1 MLNMKNLLCHFTA
14 AVAFAS
20 LTACSTAATH
30 ADIQIINRS
39 TGEHLPTYRHKG
51 ELWVAGK
58 PGDRYAILV
67 NNRTGGRLLTVV
79 SVDGVNVVSGDTA
92 ATNQRG
98 YVLSP
103 RNSVEIAGWRK
114 SERDVAAFYFTSL
127 DDSYAGRT
135 KRPDNV
141 GVIGVA
147 AFREYQEPVPVQEM
161 SDNAAGAA
169 MRSRDA
175 ASPAPA
181 MAKAE
186 SRVGTGHGERVYAPT
201 QSVEFQRASNTPDD
215 VITVR
220 YDSYANL
227 VARGVIPSPRRQPV
241 PNAFPGGNYVPD
253 PS

>member
-1 MLNMKNLLCHFTA
+1 MKNLLCQLA
-14 AVAFAS
+14 AALAFFSVAGG
-20 LTACSTAATH
+20 TTAATE

-39 TGEHLPTYRHKG
+39 TGERLPTYRHKG

-58 PGDRYAILV
+58 PGNRYSILV
-67 NNRTGGRLLTVV
+67 NNRTGGRLLAVV
-79 SVDGVNVVSGDTA
+79 SVDGVNVLSGDTA

-103 RNSVEIAGWRK
+103 RDAVEIAGWRK
-114 SERDVAAFYFTSL
+114 SDRDVAAFYFTSL

-135 KRPDNV
+135 QRPDNV

-147 AFREYQEPVPVQEM
+147 TFREYVEPVAEQEVVGNLAAAPM
-161 SDNAAGAA
+161 SSRAA
-169 MRSRDA
+169 
-175 ASPAPA
+175 APSA
-181 MAKAE
+181 MADKAE
-186 SRVGTGHGERVYAPT
+186 SKLGTGHGERVYSPT
-201 QSVEFQRASNTPDD
+201 QTVAFQRARNTPDEI
-215 VITVR
+215 ITVR

-227 VARGVIPSPRRQPV
+227 VARGVIPSPRRHPS

>member
-1 MLNMKNLLCHFTA
+1 MKKSLCQFA
-14 AVAFAS
+14 AALAFFAVADTS
-20 LTACSTAATH
+20 MATNQ

-39 TGEHLPTYRHKG
+39 TGERLPTYRHKG

-58 PGDRYAILV
+58 PGNRYSILV

-79 SVDGVNVVSGDTA
+79 SVDGVNVLSGDTA

-103 RNSVEIAGWRK
+103 RDAVEIAGWRK
-114 SERDVAAFYFTSL
+114 SDSDVAAFYFTSL

-147 AFREYQEPVPVQEM
+147 TFREYVAPVAEQEIGANREVAPM
-161 SDNAAGAA
+161 SSRAAAPAA
-169 MRSRDA
+169 MADKAMSRL
-175 ASPAPA
+175 
-181 MAKAE
+181 
-186 SRVGTGHGERVYAPT
+186 GTGHGERVYSPT
-201 QSVEFQRASNTPDD
+201 QTVDFQRASTTPDEI
-215 VITVR
+215 ITVR

-227 VARGVIPSPRRQPV
+227 VARGVIPSPRRQPS
-241 PNAFPGGNYVPD
+241 PNAFPGNYVPD

>member
-1 MLNMKNLLCHFTA
+1 MKNLLCHFA
-14 AVAFAS
+14 AAFVFSS
-20 LTACSTAATH
+20 LTACSTAATR
-30 ADIQIINRS
+30 ADIRIINRS
-39 TGEHLPTYRHKG
+39 TGEQLPTYRHKG

-58 PGDRYAILV
+58 PGDRYSILV

-79 SVDGVNVVSGDTA
+79 SVDGVNVLSGDTA

-127 DDSYAGRT
+127 DNSYAGRT
-135 KRPDNV
+135 QRPENV

-175 ASPAPA
+175 AAPAPA
-181 MAKAE
+181 AAKAE
-186 SRVGTGHGERVYAPT
+186 SKLGTGHGERVYSPT
-201 QSVEFQRASNTPDD
+201 QTVEFQRASNTPDD

-227 VARGVIPSPRRQPV
+227 VARGVIPSPRRQPA

>member
-1 MLNMKNLLCHFTA
+1 MKNLLCQLA
-14 AVAFAS
+14 AALAFFSVAGS
-20 LTACSTAATH
+20 TTAATE

-39 TGEHLPTYRHKG
+39 TGERLPTYRHKG

-58 PGDRYAILV
+58 PGNRYSILV
-67 NNRTGGRLLTVV
+67 NNRTGGRLLAVV
-79 SVDGVNVVSGDTA
+79 SVDGVNVLSGDTA

-103 RNSVEIAGWRK
+103 RDAVEIAGWRK
-114 SERDVAAFYFTSL
+114 SDRDVAAFYFTSL

-135 KRPDNV
+135 QRPDNV

-147 AFREYQEPVPVQEM
+147 TFREYVEPVAEQEVVGNLAAAPM
-161 SDNAAGAA
+161 SSRAA
-169 MRSRDA
+169 
-175 ASPAPA
+175 APSA
-181 MAKAE
+181 MADKAE
-186 SRVGTGHGERVYAPT
+186 SKLGTGHGERVYSPT
-201 QSVEFQRASNTPDD
+201 QTVAFQRARNTPDEI
-215 VITVR
+215 ITVR

-227 VARGVIPSPRRQPV
+227 VARGVIPSPRRHPS